1 MTTTEKKQKGDT
13 SIQNESNTS
22 DQIST
27 NGNAKIEKNPK
38 IGYTRNEHGIK
49 VKRWCASCLHM
60 EYDKRGNR
68 RCTIWDEKVKGCS
81 RCKKWAMKEGLQIAG
96 IGTGVVR
103 DKETKEVILH

>member
-1 MTTTEKKQKGDT
+1 MTTTEKKQKGDI

-38 IGYTRNEHGIK
+38 IGFTRNKHGIK
-49 VKRWCASCLHM
+49 VKRWCASCLHL
-60 EYDKRGNR
+60 EYDVYGNR
-68 RCTIWDEKVKGCS
+68 MCTLWNAKVMGCN
-81 RCKKWAMKEGLQIAG
+81 RCKKWVMKEGLHMAG
-96 IGTGVVR
+96 KGTGVVR